1 MFKCLMMQLLQDS
14 NMPGFHKPFLVGR
27 NPHCGKL
34 ILPAVTVGMF
44 MLPVVQ
50 LVFS

>member
-1 MFKCLMMQLLQDS
+1 MFKCLMQLLQGS

-27 NPHCGKL
+27 NPYCHKV
-34 ILPAVTVGMF
+34 ILPAATVGMF

-50 LVFS
+50 LFFS